1 MKTIVAYI
9 LGFSVTFTVIA
20 GGMYFLSEKYPWM
33 FGQSD
38 AQTVKNAADSAAV
51 PSSSGLIGLSG
62 AGAGTGSPGGEN
74 QTILT
79 LRKILAAK
87 NDTISVRDDSI
98 RALNQS
104 ISQLQ
109 TKTSDANGMIA
120 QLQSEVH
127 SWKSKK
133 KADLASAYNDM
144 DPAAAAKI
152 MANLDDSDIIF
163 ILSTIQ
169 KKQAGKIL
177 GDLDPTR
184 AARLMMSLNST
195 K

>member
-33 FGQSD
+33 FGQSE
-38 AQTVKNAADSAAV
+38 AQTTRNAGDTAV
-51 PSSSGLIGLSG
+51 VASSGGLAG
-62 AGAGTGSPGGEN
+62 LNGGGAGTDTSRGEN
-74 QTILT
+74 ETIIT
-79 LRKILAAK
+79 LKKMLAAK
-87 NDTISVRDDSI
+87 NDTIAVRNDSI
-98 RALNQS
+98 AALNRTL
-104 ISQLQ
+104 SQLQ
-109 TKTSDANGMIA
+109 MKTSDASGMIT
-120 QLQSEVH
+120 QLQSEVD

-144 DPAAAAKI
+144 DPATAAKI

-184 AARLMMSLNST
+184 AARLMMSLNSS

>member
-1 MKTIVAYI
+1 MKTIVAYV

-20 GGMYFLSEKYPWM
+20 GGMYFLSEKYPWR

-38 AQTVKNAADSAAV
+38 AQTVKNASAKVAATNPGGLVGMSGGSAGADT
-51 PSSSGLIGLSG
+51 SSGANETVI
-62 AGAGTGSPGGEN
+62 
-74 QTILT
+74 T
-79 LRKILAAK
+79 LKKMLAAK
-87 NDTISVRDDSI
+87 NDTIAVRDDSI
-98 RALNQS
+98 RSLS
-104 ISQLQ
+104 RSLSQLQ
-109 TKTSDANGMIA
+109 MKTSDASSMIA
-120 QLQSEVH
+120 QLQSEVN

-144 DPAAAAKI
+144 DPAIAAKI
-152 MANLDDSDIIF
+152 MTNLDDRDIIF

-184 AARLMMSLNST
+184 AAKLMMSLNTT

>member
-51 PSSSGLIGLSG
+51 PSSGGLIGLSG

-184 AARLMMSLNST
+184 AARLMMSLNSS